1 MHLVMPQHRLLNI
14 ALSRTVKGPD
24 LHQMPRVLACHGTT
38 VDVLHKQAMV
48 GSLLVLRASH
58 RSDIAFTLIVA
69 GARGSRAR
77 DIKAR
82 CIRGYSC
89 GAGRCDAPHKA
100 FRSGYQQSNL
110 ASPEYRN
117 LQQVQ
122 VKNEEPFTCIKVCR
136 RLLKVTCSGCRA
148 TGTSTRLCRRL

>member
-1 MHLVMPQHRLLNI
+1 MHLVMPQQQLLNF

-24 LHQMPRVLACHGTT
+24 LHQMPRVLACRGTT

-48 GSLLVLRASH
+48 GSLLGH
-58 RSDIAFTLIVA
+58 RSDTAFTLIVA

-77 DIKAR
+77 NIKAR

-89 GAGRCDAPHKA
+89 GAGRCDAPHGA

-122 VKNEEPFTCIKVCR
+122 VKNEEPFTCIKPCR

-148 TGTSTRLCRRL
+148 SGTSTRLCRRL